1 MERRYEARKE
11 ELLAGCRVKP
21 EVLDGMTERLQ
32 TFVQPFAKLL
42 GDSQR
47 QQHARTYVVG
57 LLSNLKR
64 KNTESIAYFHD
75 QDRQGLQRFIGWVPW
90 AYEPLLQELT
100 RQVGQEL
107 GEPDGVIVFD
117 PSGFAKKGTESVGV
131 QRQWIGRFGKI
142 DNGQVGVY
150 MGYVSRR
157 EQALVDMRLFLPKE
171 WASDKKRRKKSGVPK
186 QVRFQTRH
194 QLALS
199 MLSERGSQ
207 LPHTWVAGDD
217 EMGRSS
223 SFRRDLRSL
232 QERYLLAVPSN
243 TLVRDLDVAPPPY
256 QGRGQPR
263 QTPFARADQWRAALP
278 EKIWQRIDVR
288 DGDKGALTMDIVKVR
303 VAAKMGGR
311 CTGPEEILV
320 VTRTK
325 DEAGNV
331 KHDYYLSNA
340 PAETTLAEF
349 ARVANAEHRI
359 EECIKRA
366 KSEAGLAHYEV
377 RTWRGWHH
385 HQTLSLL
392 ATWFLVQETQR
403 GKKIRSR
410 VDCSTSS
417 LELGD
422 VALPGNGLRQTA
434 THRGRL
440 HPTSPTQRT
449 CSVLS
454 LQNT

>member
-1 MERRYEARKE
+1 
-11 ELLAGCRVKP
+11 
-21 EVLDGMTERLQ
+21 MTERLQ

-47 QQHARTYVVG
+47 QKHARTYVVG

-90 AYEPLLQELT
+90 DYEPLLQELT

-199 MLSERGSQ
+199 MLSERGSG

-223 SFRRDLRSL
+223 SFRRDLRNL
-232 QERYLLAVPSN
+232 KERYLLAVPSN

-263 QTPFARADQWRAALP
+263 RTPFARADQWRAALP
-278 EKIWQRIDVR
+278 EKTWQRIDVR

-311 CTGPEEILV
+311 RTGPEEILV

-422 VALPGNGLRQTA
+422 VALPGNGLWQTA

-449 CSVLS
+449 RSVLS
-454 LQNT
+454 LQKT